1 MANLKSFEQ
10 FLEDRTLSRD
20 EEIQQDTIELG
31 TPDVKNAEEAE
42 EEAEEVQATDE
53 SVEEV
58 EETEEEVE
66 ETEETEEEVSKEV
79 SEMLKEVYESCKN
92 EAQVW
97 ADDAHDEHTVESYMK
112 ENAAL
117 VAGLAAQALKE
128 MKGELETEAYEAA
141 LNQMSEAFSK
151 KINECKES
159 EATPDAGAVE

>member
-53 SVEEV
+53 SV
-58 EETEEEVE
+58 EEVE

-128 MKGELETEAYEAA
+128 MKGELETEAYESA